1 MVRVLAILLSALVMG
16 ALVYVL
22 GPFVL
27 VAMPLIVV
35 AIVFAE
41 THGRRQSRQ
50 MSRKKPMETETS
62 TTSTER

>member
-1 MVRVLAILLSALVMG
+1 MVRVMAILLSALVMG
-16 ALVYVL
+16 GLVYVF
-22 GPFVL
+22 GAFVL

>member
-1 MVRVLAILLSALVMG
+1 MVRLLAILLSALVMG
-16 ALVYVL
+16 GLVYVF
-22 GPFVL
+22 GAFVL
-27 VAMPLIVV
+27 LAMPLLLI

-41 THGRRQSRQ
+41 THGSRQSRK

>member
-1 MVRVLAILLSALVMG
+1 MG
-16 ALVYVL
+16 GLVYVF
-22 GPFVL
+22 GAFVL